1 MFFIIKSLLV
11 LLLLALFAIP
21 LVIIVT
27 GIEPE
32 PLIQPGKSLSHED
45 VERIKTLLKQHDP
58 RRLKQ
63 DKVRTL
69 ALSQRDLNL
78 LLDYSLA
85 RTLNITSRAELKPA
99 SATLGMTYPL
109 PEKYSGNYL
118 NAVAS
123 LSQRT
128 GELRVDALQLGRMR
142 LPGWLVNPVWQL
154 FHTNLLRY
162 SAEYREVLQTVE
174 EFRLERDQVLLVYH
188 WQPELAAQLK
198 SSGYDLLFSADD
210 KARVLAYHNELSR
223 LASDFPGQRV
233 SLEKIFPSL
242 FTLASIRSD
251 EPGDPQAENRALLQ
265 TLGIY
270 VMGINA
276 DRFVEAPVK
285 RGQHRMYLTV
295 RGRHDLAQHFTV
307 SAALT
312 VSAGSGLANAIGL
325 FKELDDSRG
334 GTGFSFD
341 DLLADRAGV
350 RLAELATKT
359 PHYARALQQRM
370 RGQLS
375 ESDFMPT
382 IDNLPPS
389 IMELEFKQRYQD
401 LDSEKYGLVDDEI
414 ERRIQRCPVYQ
425 LVRK

>member
-109 PEKYSGNYL
+109 PDKYSGNYL

-233 SLEKIFPSL
+233 SLEKILPSL

-276 DRFVEAPVK
+276 DRFVEASVK

-295 RGRHDLAQHFTV
+295 RGRHDLARHFTV

-359 PHYARALQQRM
+359 PHYARALQLRM